1 MPTVDGA
8 GGSAASAE
16 PRGGVRVGICG
27 FRGGQNRAFREHDLI
42 EVQQTFYQPPKPETA
57 ARWRERAGPGVTF
70 TIKAWQLITHPPTS
84 PTYRRLTES
93 LTDAERRSAGGMR
106 WNAVTRRAWAR
117 TREIAAALDAE
128 AVVFQTPPSF
138 TPGENSLARL
148 RELFS
153 AIERDARTIVFEPRG
168 RGWDDELLAS
178 LCAGL
183 DVVHG
188 VDPFL
193 RAPADDGPRYFRLHG
208 RPAYNYRYR
217 YTDAELD
224 ELAARLDRD
233 RPVRVLFN
241 NDAMADDAVRLRERL
256 SGA

>member
-1 MPTVDGA
+1 MSAGA
-8 GGSAASAE
+8 RADIRIGM
-16 PRGGVRVGICG
+16 CG
-27 FRGGQNRAFREHDLI
+27 FRGGQSRAFREHELI
-42 EVQQTFYQPPKPETA
+42 EIQQTFYQPPKPETA
-57 ARWRERAGPGVTF
+57 ARWRERAGPGLTF
-70 TIKAWQLITHPPTS
+70 TLKAWQLMTHTAGS
-84 PTYRRLTES
+84 PTYRRLTEP
-93 LTDAERRSAGGMR
+93 LTDDERRSAGGLR

-128 AVVFQTPPSF
+128 AVVFQTPASF
-138 TPGENSLARL
+138 TPEEDNVARL

-153 AIERDARTIVFEPRG
+153 AIERDGRTIVFEPRG
-168 RGWDDELLAS
+168 EAWSDELVAR
-178 LCAGL
+178 LCAELGL
-183 DVVHG
+183 VHG

-193 RAPADDGPRYFRLHG
+193 RPPADDGSRYFRLHG

-241 NDAMADDAVRLRERL
+241 NDAMAQDAERLRRRLERP
-256 SGA
+256 